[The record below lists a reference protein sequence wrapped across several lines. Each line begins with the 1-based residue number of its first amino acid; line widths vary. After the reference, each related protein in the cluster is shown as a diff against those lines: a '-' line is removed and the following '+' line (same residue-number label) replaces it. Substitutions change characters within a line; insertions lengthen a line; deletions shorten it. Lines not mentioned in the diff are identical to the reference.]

1 MLNKPTRTLH
11 PLFPALLVLIAA
23 IAWQAVASSTTTQR
37 PPAQPTAIATVD
49 VVTIFEQLQELKDL
63 EAQLDKNKNSR
74 QAQLDEV
81 SNQLKT
87 IGADLEAMA
96 KGTNE
101 YKEKVREAM
110 EKQAVLKAR
119 SEALNQILSIDR
131 GNMTRELFD
140 KVSKAISRIADR
152 EGYDVVLFDDSS
164 FVVPEGAGYQDVQ
177 RAIVTRSL
185 LYRNESIDITKQ
197 VIDLMNNEYTA
208 P

>member
-1 MLNKPTRTLH
+1 MLNKPARSLH
-11 PLFPALLVLIAA
+11 PLFPALLVLMAVVT
-23 IAWQAVASSTTTQR
+23 WQAVANSANTQR

-96 KGTNE
+96 KGTDE

-110 EKQAVLKAR
+110 EKQAVIKAR
-119 SEALNQILSIDR
+119 SDALNQILSIDR
-131 GNMTRELFD
+131 GNMTRDLFG
-140 KVSKAISRIADR
+140 KVNDAISRIADR

-164 FVVPEGAGYQDVQ
+164 FVVPEGVPYQDVQ

-185 LYRNESIDITKQ
+185 LYRNDSIDITKQ
-197 VIDLMNNEYTA
+197 VVDLMNNEYTA